1 MMTWYCKKENL
12 LREQVVETIL
22 RSGDGFESNQNK
34 CQILC
39 QLLGVESQLLE
50 KLSPVKQI

>member
-1 MMTWYCKKENL
+1 MTWYCKKENL